1 MIYIR
6 KQEDLYQ
13 NKFNSGLIS
22 TCMLTDV
29 RRFPFKVNPYLF
41 TPNENQ

>member
-6 KQEDLYQ
+6 KQEGLYQ
-13 NKFNSGLIS
+13 NKFNSSFVS

-29 RRFPFKVNPYLF
+29 RRFPFKVNSYLF